1 MRTILLSSLLLFIL
15 SCSNNEKLPK
25 DVLPK
30 KKMEAVLWDMMRAD
44 ELVNLQYSKDT
55 AVNRFDSS
63 TRLYQQIFAIHS
75 IDAHT
80 FKKSF
85 KYYQSHPDLLK
96 PVFDSLQKRGFPAPT
111 DGPAPY
117 VQ

>member
-1 MRTILLSSLLLFIL
+1 MRTILMSTLLLLVL
-15 SCSNNEKLPK
+15 SCSNKSKVPK

-30 KKMEAVLWDMMRAD
+30 EKMESVLWDMMRAD
-44 ELVNLQYSKDT
+44 EVVNLQYSKDT
-55 AVNRFDSS
+55 TVNRFDSS

-75 IDAHT
+75 IDAAT

-85 KYYQSHPDLLK
+85 KYYQSRPDLLK
-96 PVFDSLQKRGFPAPT
+96 PVFDSLQKRGYPTAT